1 MLDSSMISMLAEN
14 TWISI
19 YMTGISTLIAYAI
32 GLPLGVILVV
42 LAPGGL
48 RPNKG
53 AYKVLDF
60 IVNILRS
67 VPFLILLITIMPL
80 TKLIVGK
87 SYGPAATIVPLAIAA
102 APFVA
107 RLVESSL
114 LEVDKG
120 VIEAAESMGAGL
132 FTIIFKVLLA
142 EARTA
147 LIVGATIAL
156 GTILGYSAMAG
167 VVGGGGLGNIAIQYG
182 YYRNKLDVMYAAV
195 IILIVIVQVL
205 QMIGTAVSKK
215 LDKRITD

>member
-87 SYGPAATIVPLAIAA
+87 SYGPAATISPL
-102 APFVA
+102 PL
-107 RLVESSL
+107 RQRPLWQDL
-114 LEVDKG
+114 
-120 VIEAAESMGAGL
+120 
-132 FTIIFKVLLA
+132 
-142 EARTA
+142 
-147 LIVGATIAL
+147 
-156 GTILGYSAMAG
+156 
-167 VVGGGGLGNIAIQYG
+167 
-182 YYRNKLDVMYAAV
+182 
-195 IILIVIVQVL
+195 
-205 QMIGTAVSKK
+205 
-215 LDKRITD
+215 

>member
-1 MLDSSMISMLAEN
+1 MLDSKWISLLLDN

-19 YMTGISTLIAYAI
+19 YMTLISTLIAYAI

-42 LAPGGL
+42 TAPGGL
-48 RPNKG
+48 RPSKTL
-53 AYKVLDF
+53 YKILDF
-60 IVNILRS
+60 VVNIVRS

-87 SYGPAATIVPLAIAA
+87 SYGPAATIVPLALAA

-114 LEVDKG
+114 LEVDHG
-120 VIEAAESMGAGL
+120 VIEAAQSMGAGL

-142 EARTA
+142 EARTS

-156 GTILGYSAMAG
+156 
-167 VVGGGGLGNIAIQYG
+167 
-182 YYRNKLDVMYAAV
+182 
-195 IILIVIVQVL
+195 
-205 QMIGTAVSKK
+205 
-215 LDKRITD
+215 

>member
-1 MLDSSMISMLAEN
+1 MLDSKWISLLLDN

-19 YMTGISTLIAYAI
+19 YMTLISTLIAYAI

-42 LAPGGL
+42 TAPGGL
-48 RPNKG
+48 RPSKTL
-53 AYKVLDF
+53 YKILDF
-60 IVNILRS
+60 VVNIVRS

-87 SYGPAATIVPLAIAA
+87 SYGPAATIVPLALAA

-114 LEVDKG
+114 LEVDHG
-120 VIEAAESMGAGL
+120 VIEAAQSMGAGL

-142 EARTA
+142 EARTS

-182 YYRNKLDVMYAAV
+182 YYRNQLNVTYAAV
-195 IILIVIVQVL
+195 IILVVIVQVL
-205 QMIGTAVSKK
+205 QLIGTRLSKK
-215 LDKRITD
+215 LDKRITG